1 MSGTVVSRAAYE
13 GRYLGEGDVLFE
25 IVGYSCMWFV
35 FDVYERDLVW
45 LRIGMMVDVSV
56 ESHPVRSFTAPIDS
70 IDPTINPM
78 SRTAKVR
85 VVLENP
91 VVDPGPP
98 PRHAL
103 RHKLYAEAAITLA
116 APEVLAAPRRA
127 ILDTGIRK
135 VAYVALGESAFEQR
149 EVKTGR
155 RGDSLIE
162 ILSGLRAGERVV
174 TEGNL
179 ILDGQAQLNA
189 SVAAHTHTAPID
201 EHSSGDAVVL
211 DIGGMISSL
220 VHILVVTPVIFAIL
234 RERRLRTT
242 AV

>member
-25 IVGYSCMWFV
+25 IAGYSRMWFV
-35 FDVYERDLVW
+35 FDAYERDLEW
-45 LRIGMMVDVSV
+45 LRTGMMVDVSV

-162 ILSGLRAGERVV
+162 IFSGLRA
-174 TEGNL
+174 
-179 ILDGQAQLNA
+179 A
-189 SVAAHTHTAPID
+189 SASSRRATSSSTARRSSMPASRHTRTPPQWMNIRLEMPPPRTSLGWSAAWST
-201 EHSSGDAVVL
+201 SS
-211 DIGGMISSL
+211 SS
-220 VHILVVTPVIFAIL
+220 HP
-234 RERRLRTT
+234 
-242 AV
+242 